1 MQRIDHVLTDAAR
14 AIARTDAGNPR
25 FEAEL
30 LLAHVLARPRVFLFT
45 HPEHAP
51 HDRELSRF
59 DELLERRLAGEPLQ
73 YVLGT
78 AAFRDLTLKVEPG
91 VLIPRSETEILVEI
105 AWQALA
111 RRRAAQIA
119 HAPQPG
125 DDAAGGS
132 ARAGDATAAL
142 PWVIDVGV
150 GSGAILLGLMD
161 EARRARGP
169 HAGGDAG
176 ERVAPREP
184 LRFRPM
190 GIDIAAVP
198 LRLTAENALL
208 NHLPIPR
215 LVRGDLLRAVD
226 SERRV
231 AAILSNPP
239 YIATDELRE
248 LPREIREHEPMV
260 ALDGGPDGLDVLRE
274 LLDQALAFIVHG
286 ALLCVEIGGAQDV
299 AVRREL
305 GMRGLLDIAT
315 IHPDLAGRP
324 RVVLVDPLA
333 AGLAGS

>member
-1 MQRIDHVLTDAAR
+1 MRRIDGILSDAAQV
-14 AIARTDAGNPR
+14 IATTGAGNPR

-30 LLAHVLARPRVFLFT
+30 LLAHVLARPRVFLFA

-51 HDRELSRF
+51 AELEQSRF
-59 DELLERRLAGEPLQ
+59 DELLGRRLAGEPLQ

-91 VLIPRSETEILVEI
+91 VLIPRSETEILVEV
-105 AWQALA
+105 AWKALA
-111 RRRAAQIA
+111 RRGAAEIE
-119 HAPQPG
+119 HAPR
-125 DDAAGGS
+125 
-132 ARAGDATAAL
+132 RAGDAAAAE

-161 EARRARGP
+161 EARRAR
-169 HAGGDAG
+169 DQ
-176 ERVAPREP
+176 
-184 LRFRPM
+184 LWFKPM

-198 LRLTAENALL
+198 LRLTAENAQL
-208 NHLPIPR
+208 NHLPVPR

-231 AAILSNPP
+231 AAIVSNPP
-239 YIATDELRE
+239 YVATEELRE
-248 LPREIREHEPMV
+248 LPPEIREHEPLV
-260 ALDGGPDGLDVLRE
+260 ALHGGPDGLDVLRE
-274 LLDQALAFIVHG
+274 LLDQALAFIVRG
-286 ALLCVEIGGAQDV
+286 TLLCVEIGGTQDI

-305 GMRGLLDIAT
+305 AVRGMLDIAT

-333 AGLAGS
+333 VGQVGS